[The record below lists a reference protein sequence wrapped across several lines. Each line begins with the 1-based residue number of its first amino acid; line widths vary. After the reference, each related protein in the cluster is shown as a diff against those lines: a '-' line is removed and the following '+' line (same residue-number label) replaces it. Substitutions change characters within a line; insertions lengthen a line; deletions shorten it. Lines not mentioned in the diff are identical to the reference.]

1 MRFQARALQASL
13 ILTSAF
19 SVCARVVVNNNNN
32 NRLRSNDEQQQQQ
45 QCRQTTVAILGAGV
59 AGITAAQALANASIS
74 DFVIVETNDHIGGR
88 AYHTTFGQNED
99 GSPYVIELG
108 ANWVQGL
115 GSEGGPENPVWTLAK
130 KYNITNQYSNYS
142 SILTYNETGFAD
154 YADLLDQ
161 ADAAS
166 STAAQYAGYI
176 LTENLQ
182 DVSARAGFS
191 LAGWK
196 PKKDPAAQAAE
207 WWTWD
212 FESAYSPDQ
221 SGLLYGVANSN
232 ATWNQ
237 FSDED
242 NFVLDQRGFNA
253 WIIGEASTFLTAND
267 SRLLLNT
274 TVKEIAY
281 GVDGVTVIND
291 DGSCI
296 KADYAITTFSLG
308 VLQNDVITFTPELPD
323 WKKLAISTF
332 DMGTYTK
339 IFFQFNTTFWPTD
352 TQYFLYAD
360 PSRRGYYPIWQSLS
374 TPGFLPDSHI
384 IFATVVGDESY
395 RVEAQS
401 DAQTQAEA
409 LAVLRKMFPHA
420 DVPEPSAF
428 TYPRWSLE
436 PWTHGSYSNW
446 PVGVSLE
453 MHQNLRANV
462 DRLWFAGEANSAEYF
477 GFLHGAWFEGRDV
490 GERVAGLVQSGGGDG
505 GCVNADAEGNKT
517 GACGEMRRYEVLRG
531 TTPDEAYDVAN
542 GWMASSF
549 LTYGL

>member
-1 MRFQARALQASL
+1 MRFPANALQASL
-13 ILTSAF
+13 ILT
-19 SVCARVVVNNNNN
+19 
-32 NRLRSNDEQQQQQ
+32 DEQ
-45 QCRQTTVAILGAGV
+45 CRHTTVAILGAGV
-59 AGITAAQALANASIS
+59 AGITAAQALANQSIS
-74 DFVIVETNDHIGGR
+74 DFVIVEANDHIGGR
-88 AYHTTFGQNED
+88 AYHTTFGQKED

-115 GSEGGPENPVWTLAK
+115 GSEGGPENPVWSLTK
-130 KYNITNQYSNYS
+130 KYDITNTYSNYS
-142 SILTYNETGFAD
+142 SILTYNETGFSD
-154 YADLLDQ
+154 YSDLLDQ
-161 ADAAS
+161 VDEAS
-166 STAAQYAGYI
+166 STADQYAGYI

-182 DVSARAGFS
+182 DISARAGFS

-242 NFVLDQRGFNA
+242 NFVFDQRGFNA
-253 WIIGEASTFLTAND
+253 WIIGESTTFLAAND

-281 GVDGVTVIND
+281 SSEGVTVTNT

-296 KADYAITTFSLG
+296 SADYAITTFSLG
-308 VLQNDVITFTPELPD
+308 VLQNE
-323 WKKLAISTF
+323 
-332 DMGTYTK
+332 
-339 IFFQFNTTFWPTD
+339 
-352 TQYFLYAD
+352 
-360 PSRRGYYPIWQSLS
+360 
-374 TPGFLPDSHI
+374 TPGFLPGSNI
-384 IFATVVGDESY
+384 LFVTVVGDESY
-395 RVEAQS
+395 RVEAQT
-401 DAQTQAEA
+401 DEQTQAEA
-409 LAVLRKMFPHA
+409 LAVLRKMFPDV
-420 DVPEPSAF
+420 DVPEPLAF
-428 TYPRWSLE
+428 MYPRWSLE

-446 PVGVSLE
+446 PVGVTLE

-462 DRLWFAGEANSAEYF
+462 GRLWFAGEANSAEYY

-490 GERVAGLVQSGGGDG
+490 GERVAGLVKSG
-505 GCVNADAEGNKT
+505 GCVNADAEGNRT
-517 GACGEMRRYEVLRG
+517 GACGDMNRYEVLKG
-531 TTPDEAYDVAN
+531 TTPDEAYDIAN
-542 GWMASSF
+542 GWMVSSF